1 MGALRPANGR
11 NDSVKLPL
19 ALIALSSCLMAQNA
33 PPVLSGSGS
42 IIFPSS
48 TPGVTA
54 NSLYDTAGTLKWAGN
69 TVITSAGGTLTGD
82 LLVSGTVNIGSATD
96 FINQGYFY
104 GLAINNALSFDYGA
118 AVRTVLIQDGSGN
131 LRLRN
136 NLSQDLWTW
145 SDAGLATSY
154 SSIVP
159 SATDNDNL
167 GSSSLEWLNVY
178 AKTICISGTCLSAWP
193 GSGTYLPLTGGT
205 LTGDLLITGTANLGS
220 ATDFINQGYFYGLA
234 INNALSFDYG
244 AAVRTVLIQDGSG
257 NLRLQ
262 NNLSQSLWTWSDAG
276 LATSYSS
283 IVPSATNSWVLGT
296 YGLQWANIYTQ
307 GVCLSN
313 ICLTQ
318 WPALFNTQTSGG
330 SLNVTYGPNPGPVPL
345 FMTVSAAT
353 GSVSNIQCLVN
364 GSVVAQF
371 GITGTNLGTC
381 SFFVPVGATYEIS
394 AGTGAILSLW
404 TIWN

>member
-82 LLVSGTVNIGSATD
+82 LLVSGTVNIGSGTNWV
-96 FINQGYFY
+96 NQGYFY

-136 NLSQDLWTW
+136 NLSQD
-145 SDAGLATSY
+145 
-154 SSIVP
+154 
-159 SATDNDNL
+159 
-167 GSSSLEWLNVY
+167 
-178 AKTICISGTCLSAWP
+178 
-193 GSGTYLPLTGGT
+193 
-205 LTGDLLITGTANLGS
+205 
-220 ATDFINQGYFYGLA
+220 
-234 INNALSFDYG
+234 
-244 AAVRTVLIQDGSG
+244 
-257 NLRLQ
+257 
-262 NNLSQSLWTWSDAG
+262 LWTWSDAG